1 MNPHGW
7 LLPWRHAG
15 QVSCEVPAPTS
26 AFRPVP
32 HAGQAEPGR
41 CGVSPRAVTTGGEA
55 HTSRRRWVM
64 LALGTTAQA
73 VATMLLFGLPF
84 LLPFLRRTEGLT
96 LVQGGALVAAP
107 SLGMVVTLIAWG
119 AFADRY
125 GERLAIALGLG
136 LTGLLGLASAL
147 ASGLG
152 GRAVL
157 FALMGAAGASVNSA
171 SGRLVMGWYGVHQ
184 RGLAMGIRQT
194 GQPLGVALAGALL
207 PPLAGLGGLRLALA
221 VPATICLVVTAV
233 VALLAADPPH
243 QRVAEPGSPRS
254 PYRSAILWRLHAASS
269 LLVVPQFATLA
280 FSAEYLVSERS
291 WDATAA
297 GQLLAV
303 VAVGGAAGRMASG
316 RWSDLAGNRLGPMR
330 VIALTSAVSMLL
342 LALTA
347 STGAAWVVVALAAAS
362 IVAVSDNGLG
372 FTATA
377 ELAGRAWSGRALGV
391 QNTMQNVAAFATAP
405 FVGAIAGSS
414 GFAWAFA
421 AVAVFPV
428 LGAWL
433 TPVAGERRARSVGDP
448 G

>member
-1 MNPHGW
+1 
-7 LLPWRHAG
+7 
-15 QVSCEVPAPTS
+15 
-26 AFRPVP
+26 
-32 HAGQAEPGR
+32 
-41 CGVSPRAVTTGGEA
+41 
-55 HTSRRRWVM
+55 M
-64 LALGTTAQA
+64 LALGTSAQA
-73 VATMLLFGLPF
+73 VATSLLFGLPF
-84 LLPFLRRTEGLT
+84 LLPYLRRAEGLT

-136 LTGLLGLASAL
+136 LTGLLGLAAAAMS
-147 ASGLG
+147 SLG

-157 FALMGAAGASVNSA
+157 FALLGAAGASVNSA
-171 SGRLVMGWYGVHQ
+171 SGRLVMGWFGPHQ

-194 GQPLGVALAGALL
+194 GQPLGIALAGALL
-207 PPLAGLGGLRLALA
+207 PPLAGYGGLRLALA
-221 VPATICLVVTAV
+221 VPATICIVVTGAV
-233 VALLAADPPH
+233 VLLAADPPH
-243 QRVAEPGSPRS
+243 ERVAEQTRPRS
-254 PYRSAILWRLHAASS
+254 PYRGLILWRLHAASS

-280 FSAEYLVSERS
+280 FSAEYLVSQRG
-291 WDATAA
+291 WDATTA

-316 RWSDLAGNRLGPMR
+316 HWSDIAGSRLGPMR
-330 VIALTSAVSMLL
+330 VIALTASASMLF

-347 STGAAWVVVALAAAS
+347 STGISLVVLALAIAS
-362 IVAVSDNGLG
+362 IVSVSDNGLG

-405 FVGAIAGSS
+405 LVGALAGSF
-414 GFAWAFA
+414 GFSWAFA

-433 TPVAGERRARSVGDP
+433 TPVRGERRARSAGSQTTP
-448 G
+448 P